1 MNQKLSVV
9 VLCMALG
16 LAGLEAAEVRVV
28 RTDEIPSVSNRTGTV
43 QERLIDVRSAIH
55 AARRG
60 ASKGAKVLLVGTSGS
75 LLDERTFNAALL
87 RFEGGDIYAT
97 LPKDAHRRLGELAAM
112 PDRPATVV
120 PDGGK
125 WKFDTWRGRCAAKQ
139 AEIAA
144 NGSRVFDIVF
154 FGDSITHNWER
165 DDAWGVYAQYG
176 GFGKGVWTEAFK
188 DLKVLNLGIGG
199 DRTQDLL
206 WRGTNGDLDNYR
218 AKMFVVMIG
227 TNNVCVNSPEE
238 IAEGVKAVVELV
250 KAKHPE
256 SKILLYAIFPRGEK
270 ADDRLRAKNER
281 ANAIIEKLADGET
294 VFWRNINAQFLTSEG
309 TLTREMMPDFL
320 HPTPKGYRIWAD
332 DLQPFAAKF
341 CAAKVAA
348 PKAAPCATPI
358 AQLLKNDASFAAKNA
373 WRPSSE
379 PHRPDARI
387 EPCAPY
393 LHDGRINYFREI
405 RRRIAAT
412 NGKVGLALYYL
423 GWLPKFDGALEIGIG
438 ETAAQY
444 PWNAET
450 GDMDGWKADWIAMNL
465 DMTHEM
471 HEKVAFRLFERT
483 FRTVRAKHPEAKVV
497 IVRAKPDGTDPEDE
511 MWKRVERFNFWAK
524 GLCDGKAVFFC
535 DYDKGDD
542 VKARMQTI
550 LDGGRGMERKLAFPE
565 YPEASLTLMTY
576 NIHSGWGMCGQGWNL
591 NDPIEV
597 IKKVRPDVCT
607 LNEVSWGGAAKGFQ
621 VDQPTIMGHVLN
633 PMWRTVLGK
642 AMEREGGDYGNV
654 ILHVEESLSEKVIAL
669 PGKKEPRS
677 CVFAEFPDYW
687 VGTSHFPLHK
697 EFQWQAVPLI
707 ADFVRRQK
715 KPVFLTGDW
724 NAEPGTKTIELM
736 AEHFAFLSNTNCF
749 TFSST
754 RPHATIDYIAVD
766 KAHAD
771 KVTVKSVN
779 VVEEPTGSDHLPIV
793 MKCTVRK

>member
-1 MNQKLSVV
+1 MKRRAIIIAAALLS
-9 VLCMALG
+9 AFS
-16 LAGLEAAEVRVV
+16 AFTAEVRVV

-43 QERLIDVRSAIH
+43 QERLIDVNAAIY
-55 AARRG
+55 AAKRG
-60 ASKGAKVLLVGTSGS
+60 APKGVKILVVGKNGN
-75 LLDERTFNAALL
+75 LLDDQAFNAALP
-87 RFEGGDIYAT
+87 RFESGDIYV
-97 LPKDAHRRLGELAAM
+97 AM
-112 PDRPATVV
+112 PADALKRFSELSAMPERPSTVI
-120 PDGGK
+120 PDGRK
-125 WKFDTWRGRCAAKQ
+125 WRTDSWRKRCALKQ

-144 NGSRVFDIVF
+144 NENRVFDIVF

-188 DLKVLNLGIGG
+188 DLKVLNVGIGG

-206 WRGTNGDLDNYR
+206 WRGMNGDLDNYK

-227 TNNVCVNSPEE
+227 TNNVRVNTPEE

-250 KAKHPE
+250 KEKHPE
-256 SKILLYAIFPRGEK
+256 SKVVLYAIFPRGEN
-270 ADDRLRAKNER
+270 ADDRLRAKNEQ

-294 VFWRNINAQFLTSEG
+294 VFWRNINAQFLTDDG
-309 TLTREMMPDFL
+309 RLTREMMPDFL

-332 DLQPFAAKF
+332 DLKPLIAMH
-341 CAAKVAA
+341 CAAKMDP
-348 PKAAPCATPI
+348 PKAAVRESVI
-358 AQLLKNDASFAAKNA
+358 SQLLKNDAAFAEKNA

-379 PHRPDARI
+379 PHRPDAQI
-387 EPCAPY
+387 EPCAPW
-393 LHDGRINYFREI
+393 LHAGRINYFAEI

-412 NGKVGLALYYL
+412 NGKVGLALFYL
-423 GWLPKFDGALEIGIG
+423 GKLPKFDGALEIGIG
-438 ETAAQY
+438 ETAEQY

-450 GDMDGWKADWIAMNL
+450 GDLDGWTADWIALNL

-471 HEKVAFRLFERT
+471 HEKAAFRLFERT
-483 FRTVRAKHPEAKVV
+483 FRTVRAKHPEAKVM

-511 MWKRVERFNFWAK
+511 MWKRVVRFNFWAK
-524 GLCDGKAVFFC
+524 GLCDSKTVFFC

-542 VKARMQTI
+542 VKARMQAI
-550 LDGGRGMERKLAFPE
+550 LDGGRGMERRLAFPE
-565 YPEASLTLMTY
+565 YPETPLTLMTY
-576 NIHSGWGMCGQGWNL
+576 NIHSGWGMYGQGWNL
-591 NDPIEV
+591 WDPIEV

-607 LNEVSWGGAAKGFQ
+607 MNEVSWGGKASGFQ
-621 VDQPTIMGHVLN
+621 VDQPTIMGHILN

-654 ILHVEESLSEKVIAL
+654 ILHKDEALSEKVIAL

-677 CVFAEFPDYW
+677 CVFVEFPDYW
-687 VGTSHFPLHK
+687 VGTTHFPLHK

-707 ADFVRRQK
+707 AEFVKAQK

-724 NAEPGTKTIELM
+724 NAEPQTRTLELM
-736 AEHFAFLSNTNCF
+736 REHFTILSDESVF

-771 KVTVKSVN
+771 KVTVKSVS

-793 MKCTVRK
+793 MKCVIRK

>member
-1 MNQKLSVV
+1 MRKTIGLSLVC
-9 VLCMALG
+9 LSALSS
-16 LAGLEAAEVRVV
+16 LSAEVRVLP
-28 RTDEIPSVSNRTGTV
+28 TDEIPSVANRTGTV

-55 AARRG
+55 AAKRG
-60 ASKGAKVLLVGTSGS
+60 AAKGTKVLLVGKNGN
-75 LLDERTFNAALL
+75 LLDDQAFNAALGH
-87 RFEGGDIYAT
+87 FEGGDVFTAM
-97 LPKDAHRRLGELAAM
+97 PADALKRLSEIAAL
-112 PDRPATVV
+112 PDRPSTVV
-120 PDGGK
+120 PDGRK
-125 WKFDTWRGRCAAKQ
+125 WRTDTWSKRCIAKQ

-144 NGSRVFDIVF
+144 NESHVFDIVF

-176 GFGKGVWTEAFK
+176 GFGKQVWTEAFK
-188 DLKVLNLGIGG
+188 DLRVLNIGIGG

-206 WRGTNGDLDNYR
+206 WRGLNGDLDNYK

-227 TNNVCVNSPEE
+227 TNNVRVNSPEE

-270 ADDRLRAKNER
+270 ANDALRAKNEK
-281 ANAIIEKLADGET
+281 ANAVIEKLADGET
-294 VFWRNINAQFLTSEG
+294 VIWRNINAKFLEPDGSM
-309 TLTREMMPDFL
+309 TREMMPDFL

-332 DLQPFAAKF
+332 DVKPHVAKF
-341 CAAKVAA
+341 CAAKLENANFRYRESGISLLAKSDAA
-348 PKAAPCATPI
+348 
-358 AQLLKNDASFAAKNA
+358 FAAKNA

-379 PHRPDARI
+379 AHRPDAWI

-393 LHDGRINYFREI
+393 LHDGRINYFQEI
-405 RRRIAAT
+405 RRRIDAT

-423 GWLPKFDGALEIGIG
+423 GKLPKFDGALEIGVG

-483 FRTVRAKHPEAKVV
+483 FRTVRAKHPEAKVM

-511 MWKRVERFNFWAK
+511 MWKRVVRFNFWAK
-524 GLCDGKAVFFC
+524 GLCDSKTVFFC

-542 VKARMQTI
+542 VKARMQAI

-565 YPEASLTLMTY
+565 YPETSLTLMTY
-576 NIHSGWGMCGQGWNL
+576 NIHSGWGMYGQGWNL
-591 NDPIEV
+591 WDPIEV

-607 LNEVSWGGAAKGFQ
+607 LNEVGWGGKASGFQ
-621 VDQPTIMGHVLN
+621 VDQPTIMGHILN

-642 AMEREGGDYGNV
+642 AMERDGGDYGNV
-654 ILHVEESLSEKVIAL
+654 ILHCAPALSEKVIAL

-707 ADFVRRQK
+707 ADFVKQQK

-736 AEHFAFLSNTNCF
+736 AEHFVFLSNTNRF

-771 KVTVKSVN
+771 KVTVKSVS
-779 VVEEPTGSDHLPIV
+779 VVEEPHGSDHLPVV
-793 MKCTVRK
+793 MKCVIRK